1 MGIRITDL
9 TSVSAA
15 GLTDTL
21 VLVQSGNTRKCE
33 VSQVKTINA
42 ADLTTGILNVARL
55 PVVPVSLG
63 GTGSTDAASGLSSL
77 GGQPAL
83 TSAAPASI
91 AQGGTGSTTAVA
103 ALDALGGIT
112 SAVVPSLVTTQLSAY
127 ALTSQL
133 ASLQN
138 SNQVQAL
145 TTAQLSSITFSA
157 GTGLVGGGTLAANRT
172 FALQTSGVSA
182 GTFGSSTQI
191 PVLTVDDKGRITE
204 ATTSQL
210 VVNAANITSGT
221 LDPNR
226 LATSGVSAGTFGS
239 PVSVGK
245 FTVDSKGRIT
255 SAVEVGISG
264 SAGGTVVAVG
274 ASSSTLAISNSPII
288 YSGAL
293 QINLATTGVP
303 AITAGS
309 STQSAVITVDTYGRV
324 TALQTQGIQSLSPS
338 GVVSGSYGHPERV
351 AQFTVNVNGIITGA
365 TEAAIA
371 IPAAAV
377 SGLAASAT
385 SDTTNAGNIITGT
398 LSSARISV
406 LASSQIS
413 GISAAQVS
421 GTITSAQIT
430 GIGSAQISGLAPS
443 AFTDTTNAGNILTG
457 ALSASRLPSSGVVVG
472 TYGSTSQIAAL
483 TVDSTGRITSA
494 SRVTPIFD
502 RYKIVST
509 TNITMPAAPTSGP
522 YPIVTFT
529 WTRLADDIVS
539 WGPQS
544 PITAVNSSSQYMSG
558 YVTSYT
564 EGAIGGPS
572 SLVVSVFFS
581 TSPGSTFNS
590 WTLHPGTRPV
600 YISDLVG
607 IQSSGATLLKS
618 GGSINLYSLLGD
630 ATGLA
635 GSSVVFNSQPS
646 ISAPTINGY
655 TEGTVTVGTVGATAT
670 LAITAGTVLTATLTS
685 ATPCTFTMPAV
696 GAGKSFVLYLKQP
709 AAGTPT
715 TATFTAVAW
724 PGATAPVITATLAR
738 MDILSFVSDGVK
750 WYGNIVQNFT
760 Y

>member
-9 TSVSAA
+9 ASAA
-15 GLTDTL
+15 AVGLTDTL
-21 VLVQSGNTRKCE
+21 VLVQEGDTKKCE
-33 VSQVKTINA
+33 VSQVKTLNA
-42 ADLTTGILNVARL
+42 SELVSGTLGVARL
-55 PVVPVSLG
+55 PIVPVSLG
-63 GTGSTDAASGLSSL
+63 GTGSTDAASGLLAL

-83 TSAAPASI
+83 SSAAPASI

-103 ALDALGGIT
+103 ALNALGGIT

-133 ASLQN
+133 APFQN
-138 SNQVQAL
+138 SDQVQAL

-157 GTGLVGGGTLAANRT
+157 GTGLVGGGTLVANRT

-191 PVLTVDDKGRITE
+191 PVLTVDDKGRV
-204 ATTSQL
+204 TSVQNVTPL
-210 VVNAANITSGT
+210 PGNNASDLTVGT

-226 LATSGVSAGTFGS
+226 LATTPVSAGTYGS
-239 PVSVGK
+239 DALVGQ
-245 FTVDSKGRIT
+245 FIVDSKGRIT
-255 SAVEVGISG
+255 NATNIPISG
-264 SAGGTVVAVG
+264 SAGGTVVSVG
-274 ASSSTLAISNSPII
+274 ATSSTLAISNSPIN

-293 QINLATTGVP
+293 QLELSTTGVP

-324 TALQTQGIQSLSPS
+324 TSLATAAIQSLSPS
-338 GVVSGSYGHPERV
+338 GVVSGSYGHPARV
-351 AQFTVNVNGIITGA
+351 AQFTVNANGILTSA

-398 LSSARISV
+398 LSS
-406 LASSQIS
+406 
-413 GISAAQVS
+413 
-421 GTITSAQIT
+421 
-430 GIGSAQISGLAPS
+430 
-443 AFTDTTNAGNILTG
+443 
-457 ALSASRLPSSGVVVG
+457 SRLPASGVVAG
-472 TYGSTSQIAAL
+472 TYGSTSQISTL

-494 SRVTPIFD
+494 SSVTPIFD
-502 RYKIVST
+502 RYRIVST
-509 TNITMPAAPTSGP
+509 NSITMPAAPTSGP
-522 YPIVTFT
+522 YPVVTFT
-529 WTRLADDIVS
+529 WTRLADDIIS
-539 WGPQS
+539 WGAQS
-544 PITAVNSSSQYMSG
+544 PITAVNSSSQYMAG
-558 YVTSYT
+558 YVASYN
-564 EGAIGGPS
+564 EAPVGGVS
-572 SLVVSVFFS
+572 SMVVSVFFS

-600 YISDLVG
+600 YISDLLG
-607 IQSSGATLLKS
+607 IQSSATTLLKS
-618 GGSINLYSLLGD
+618 GGSINLYSMLGD

-635 GSSVVFNSQPS
+635 GSAVFSSQPT

-685 ATPCTFTMPAV
+685 ATPCTFTMPTV

-709 AAGTPT
+709 ATGTPT

-724 PGATAPVITATLAR
+724 PGAAAPVITATLAR

-750 WYGNIVQNFT
+750 WYGNIVKNYT